1 MLILD
6 DIKVEFES
14 QGFKGTH
21 LGISPE
27 KDKTVLFMESVR
39 PTKSVRCPFCGGSV
53 YPAPKAA
60 AARGLNRTSAAH
72 LTAHGLPDIISTAH
86 IV

>member
-1 MLILD
+1 MRLLYWYTRFLD
-6 DIKVEFES
+6 KH
-14 QGFKGTH
+14 GN
-21 LGISPE
+21 P
-27 KDKTVLFMESVR
+27 
-39 PTKSVRCPFCGGSV
+39 V
-53 YPAPKAA
+53 YPAPKTA